1 MPVNLDDCSTLRPT
15 LAVPGGQDPDWGPA
29 EVGQREQR
37 RPAAVPAA
45 AVAAARAPA
54 AARRQG

>member
-29 EVGQREQR
+29 EVGQRDHGG
-37 RPAAVPAA
+37 PPPCSGCGGGGA
-45 AVAAARAPA
+45 APA
-54 AARRQG
+54 AARRPG